1 MKFLTYDSEAKFKR
15 EGDEIRHV
23 FAVGCF
29 SNGVTETC
37 FKDEKKALDYL
48 IESKKTVFIH
58 NAKYDMSLLKISRYA
73 DMIEDASF
81 DPPFSI
87 SFIGGTWVRD
97 SMPILTTSLK
107 NAIKTF
113 APELTYKEEA
123 QVEYQKI
130 QENPEEWNNYVE
142 QHGEELAKQDA
153 RALHIVLNRFFEKIG
168 KFGTTLPTI
177 AFKVMLDYMP
187 EAGGLK
193 KAILNPD
200 EHVGLIYTIN
210 DPIILESYRGGRV
223 DPLVIASFSE
233 KQRIYDVNSLYPT
246 VMKHFRYPTV
256 PIDED
261 LGFNEG
267 VKRGY
272 LGFHRVKFRCDTD
285 LMPVVTKYKY
295 QGENILTQVL
305 ENEAVLTTPEVQ
317 ALIMEG
323 CKIQFITSKWF
334 RGEYLF
340 AEFVDKYYSLK
351 KEAEKIGGEEGKT
364 IRAIAKMVLNSSY
377 GKFGLHK
384 ARSVLVKDPEIKK
397 MIRGDGR
404 FVING
409 KWYTKIDD
417 LIYTKE
423 ELTPR
428 YSVAI
433 ASYVTA
439 YARMYLYQLMKQNK
453 DGLTY
458 TDTDS
463 LHMTKEIRSS
473 TIIKL
478 DEKKLHFKTVGDELG
493 QLKIEKEGYLYHL
506 GKKMY
511 FFTEDPYDWVPA
523 GYEHN
528 DDVAIGKGS
537 LTFKGVKKNLPIEV
551 YYDPDPLRFVIKQQ
565 FQAVKS
571 RLGYNVTVIIPKKI
585 VMKERLKYHG
595 DSKKVGEPIG
605 SV

>member
-1 MKFLTYDSEAKFKR
+1 MS
-15 EGDEIRHV
+15 
-23 FAVGCF
+23 
-29 SNGVTETC
+29 ETC
-37 FKDEKKALDYL
+37 FKDEKKALDYM

-113 APELTYKEEA
+113 APELSYKEEA
-123 QVEYQKI
+123 QVEYEKI
-130 QENPEEWNNYVE
+130 NKDPQQWNNYVE
-142 QHGEELAKQDA
+142 QHGEELARNDA
-153 RALHIVLNRFFEKIG
+153 RALHLVLTRFFNTIN

-177 AFKVMLDYMP
+177 AFKVLLDYMP

-223 DPLVIASFSE
+223 DPIVIASFSE

-261 LGFNEG
+261 VGFNEG
-267 VKRGY
+267 VRRGY

-295 QGENILTQVL
+295 RGENILTQVL

-317 ALIMEG
+317 ALMMEE
-323 CKIQFITSKWF
+323 CKIQFITNKWF
-334 RGEYLF
+334 LAEYLF
-340 AEFVDKYYSLK
+340 GQFVDKYYEMK
-351 KEAEKIGGEEGKT
+351 KQAEKIGGEQGKT
-364 IRAIAKMVLNSSY
+364 LRAIAKMILNSSY

-384 ARSVLVKDPEIKK
+384 ARAVLVKDPEIRS
-397 MIRGDGR
+397 MINRDGR

-473 TIIKL
+473 TVIKL
-478 DEKKLHFKTVGDELG
+478 DKKRLHFQTLGDELG
-493 QLKIEKEGYLYHL
+493 QLKIESEGYLYHL

-511 FFTEDPYDWVPA
+511 FFTEDPDDWVPA
-523 GYEHN
+523 GYQRN
-528 DDVAIGKGS
+528 GNVAIGLGS
-537 LTFKGVKKNLPIEV
+537 MRFKGVKKNLPIQIHYNE
-551 YYDPDPLRFVIKQQ
+551 DPLKFVVKQKFLAIK
-565 FQAVKS
+565 A
-571 RLGYNVTVIIPKKI
+571 RLGYISTIEVPKEIK
-585 VMKERLKYHG
+585 MKERLKYHG
-595 DSKKVGEPIG
+595 NNKKVGEPIG